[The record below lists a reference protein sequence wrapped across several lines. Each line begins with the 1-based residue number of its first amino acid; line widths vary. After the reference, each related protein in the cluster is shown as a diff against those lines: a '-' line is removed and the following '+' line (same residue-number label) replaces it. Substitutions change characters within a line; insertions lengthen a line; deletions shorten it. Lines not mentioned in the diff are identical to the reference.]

1 MTPALATALIA
12 LIGALS
18 SYLKSHTETTRIRQE
33 REQPSDDDHVLQLSE
48 LRVRDGSLPGELM
61 STDMTIRMPY
71 KIALAV
77 TAALLTAIGG
87 GYAANK
93 AGSSGE
99 QERVASLETRMNEQQ
114 AQIEGLKGDV
124 LETRANTVQILLLLG
139 NRHDN

>member
-1 MTPALATALIA
+1 
-12 LIGALS
+12 
-18 SYLKSHTETTRIRQE
+18 
-33 REQPSDDDHVLQLSE
+33 
-48 LRVRDGSLPGELM
+48 M

-99 QERVASLETRMNEQQ
+99 QERVAALETRMDEQQ

-124 LETRANTVQILLLLG
+124 RETRANTVQILLLLG
-139 NRHDN
+139 NRHDY